1 MLEDGLI
8 QCQRE
13 AFFFQDYTAPEV
25 ITLENALRITLP
37 QLKVVVSYKEPKY
50 TASLIN
56 KFHFGKQ
63 PPEPLAEIPMEEL
76 IKYAV
81 TISEY
86 AFAVNTYREVL
97 DHPDF
102 RKLYKM
108 KLRELTYFK
117 NGVDGK
123 GEFEETGACTK
134 CALVLPWYNLTIDHQ
149 RPQDGGE
156 IEAVLKT
163 LRALGLTVEGPQGD
177 KGRIIRGLM
186 PRGRGVRPKLDRLI
200 PLPGVDLNKRYTLNH
215 EGTIF
220 YTLICAARHERY
232 LGTQCMHGL
241 LNLRPYC
248 NRCNSSRRDALKYGH
263 NIKRRKRARGE

>member
-1 MLEDGLI
+1 MLANGLLKL
-8 QCQRE
+8 RE
-13 AFFFQDYTAPEV
+13 EASFFQHYTAPKV
-25 ITLENALRITLP
+25 ITLENALRKRLP
-37 QLKVVVSYKEPKY
+37 HLEVVVSYKEGKY
-50 TASLIN
+50 TAALIS
-56 KFHFGKQ
+56 KFSFGDR
-63 PPEPLAEIPMEEL
+63 PPEPLAEIPMEDL
-76 IKYAV
+76 IEYAE
-81 TISEY
+81 TISGY

-108 KLRELTYFK
+108 KLRQLTYFK
-117 NGVDGK
+117 NGFDGI
-123 GEFEETGACTK
+123 GEFEETGACTE

-177 KGRIIRGLM
+177 KGRIIRKIR
-186 PRGRGVRPKLDRLI
+186 RGVRGVRPKQGRLI
-200 PLPGVDLNKRYTLNH
+200 PLEGVDLDKRYSLNN

-220 YTLICAARHERY
+220 YTLICAARNEGY
-232 LGTQCMHGL
+232 LGAQCMHGL

-248 NRCNSSRRDALKYGH
+248 STCNS
-263 NIKRRKRARGE
+263 ARQQGKPKFPV